1 MGTDVPVW
9 MRVKWERNVF
19 GEQLL
24 QLGAD
29 ICPFVQNRIH
39 EKAAY
44 SYENQK

>member
-1 MGTDVPVW
+1 MFG

-29 ICPFVQNRIH
+29 ICPLNRIH
-39 EKAAY
+39 EKAVY
-44 SYENQK
+44 SCENQK

>member
-1 MGTDVPVW
+1 

-29 ICPFVQNRIH
+29 ICPFEQNS
-39 EKAAY
+39 EKAVY
-44 SYENQK
+44 SCENQK

>member
-1 MGTDVPVW
+1 MPVW
-9 MRVKWERNVF
+9 DACEVGRNVF